1 MRCWKACNVRL
12 PLLASKNCWSTKSTS
27 AVQVTF
33 PKCCQGFH
41 FTLIYFN
48 GLGVEDLLANGSLY
62 VCNCSQR
69 CAHLTCH
76 APQLMRLTARSTLFS
91 THSSPQSTLSFF
103 NLHSSLPTR
112 HATLY
117 TPDFTHH
124 TLHATYYTFDYTLF
138 SPHSTLYTLHFTVSY
153 STLDIREGSQSKN
166 TNFIFSFSAG
176 TFQASGAPHW

>member
-48 GLGVEDLLANGSLY
+48 GLGVEDLLANGS
-62 VCNCSQR
+62 
-69 CAHLTCH
+69 
-76 APQLMRLTARSTLFS
+76 
-91 THSSPQSTLSFF
+91 QSTLSFF